1 MKYGLAALILGGL
14 IALLA
19 AVTRFTAPAL
29 NADTVA
35 VELGFTASSTARAA
49 AVDEALL
56 SALERGHVGDE
67 LRHRLNR
74 PPHTATL
81 ERFWADACEVRQI
94 DFERFARR
102 HNANS
107 AATTTVDATTAGAPA
122 RPPIFSSSSGH
133 RIAGLLQSPASG
145 VDFPAAAAY
154 CRAAGGRLPWAEE
167 WEALAAGAAGRL
179 YPWGD
184 TFTAAPWP
192 YQDSHRNA
200 AQPCAT
206 HPGAASPDG
215 VHDLANNAMEW
226 SRGARDV
233 FAWSRRP
240 RPGAHGAPAVRG
252 AARELYALAFS
263 WLEIPPHTRSHHLG
277 FRCVYDRP
285 PPPALPW
292 GALTQAVEIPPG
304 DYPQGAPPDL
314 RLARV
319 ATLLPANQQRQAR
332 RLVGGGTGRGENQTR
347 IRVSRCEVSR
357 RDYRAFLNHPLVKF
371 GLFANEHE
379 PRAQD
384 YTPRDWARQ
393 LEAPDLPVTGV
404 DWWAADAFAR
414 WAGGRL
420 PGVEE
425 WQLAAAGRAAN
436 RYPWGDDFDAAA
448 AATGSRPQPAGPEP
462 CGAAARDITAAGVR
476 DLAGNVSEWTRSVT
490 AEGGDYAA
498 WVQGGNYLLPGRPTA
513 RSVFGRPVPLGHRS
527 PSIGLRVVYD

>member
-1 MKYGLAALILGGL
+1 MKTYGIAAVALAALV
-14 IALLA
+14 ALVA
-19 AVTRFTAPAL
+19 AVTRFAQPGL
-29 NADTVA
+29 RADTVT
-35 VELGFTASSTARAA
+35 VELAFAASQTARAA

-56 SALERGHVGDE
+56 TALERGHVGDE

-74 PPHTATL
+74 PPGVAQL
-81 ERFWADACEVRQI
+81 NGFWADACEVRQI

-102 HNANS
+102 HNA
-107 AATTTVDATTAGAPA
+107 AAAGQP
-122 RPPIFSSSSGH
+122 RIVSSSSGH

-145 VDFPAAAAY
+145 VDFAGAAAY

-167 WEALAAGAAGRL
+167 WEALAAGAEGRL

-184 TFTAAPWP
+184 EFTDAPWP

-200 AQPCAT
+200 AQPCAA
-206 HPGAASPDG
+206 HPAAASPAG
-215 VHDLANNAMEW
+215 VHDLAGNAMEW
-226 SRGARDV
+226 SRGARAAF
-233 FAWSRRP
+233 FAGRIP
-240 RPGAHGAPAVRG
+240 RPAAHGAPAVRS

-263 WLEIPPHTRSHHLG
+263 RLEIRPQTRSHHLG
-277 FRCVYDRP
+277 FRCVYDA
-285 PPPALPW
+285 PPAAALAW
-292 GALTQAVEIPPG
+292 GAVTQTVEIPPG
-304 DYPQGAPPDL
+304 DYPTGAPADL
-314 RLARV
+314 KLARV
-319 ATLLPANQQRQAR
+319 AALLPANQHRQAR
-332 RLVGGGTGRGENQTR
+332 RLVAGDGGGKARR

-393 LEAPDLPVTGV
+393 LQAPDLPVTGV

-425 WQLAAAGRAAN
+425 WQLAAAGAAAN
-436 RYPWGDDFDAAA
+436 AYPWGDDYAAGAAATGDRGDGKAGPGPCAAA
-448 AATGSRPQPAGPEP
+448 AADA
-462 CGAAARDITAAGVR
+462 TAAGIS
-476 DLAGNVSEWTRSVT
+476 DLGGNVSEWTRSLTVD
-490 AEGGDYAA
+490 GGDYAA
-498 WVQGGNYLLPGRPTA
+498 WVQGGNWILPGRPTA

-527 PSIGLRVVYD
+527 PTIGFRVVYD